1 MAAGMVLLAGLVA
14 WTNATGSKMATPDD
28 ARLINLLTTVAM
40 GFTLAAIAV
49 SEFLWR
55 RMLRSVPAGSLAGAV
70 QQAFI
75 LRLACREGAGLLGLT
90 VAYLAALNGTLRAYP
105 AYWVDAAPAALFV
118 GFVALHWPSEERLDQ
133 EAREAS
139 GRLQPFGHGGRR
151 APPL

>member
-14 WTNATGSKMATPDD
+14 WTNATGDKSATPENV
-28 ARLINLLTTVAM
+28 RLINLLTTIAM
-40 GFTLAAIAV
+40 GVTLSAIAV

-55 RMLRSVPAGSLAGAV
+55 RMLRAAPADGLAAAV

-75 LRLACREGAGLLGLT
+75 IRLACREGAGLLGLT

-118 GFVALHWPSEERLDQ
+118 GFVALHWPSAERLES
-133 EAREAS
+133 EARDAA
-139 GRLQPFGHGGRR
+139 GL
-151 APPL
+151 